1 MRIIN
6 GNKILFNLLEKQFLI
21 FIMQDMDPL
30 LLMNLQKIIIV
41 LIMKIMTFLIIFLEN
56 NKKIFIIIIII

>member
-1 MRIIN
+1 MRITN
-6 GNKILFNLLEKQFLI
+6 RNKILFNLLEKQFLI

-56 NKKIFIIIIII
+56 NKKLNKMR

>member
-1 MRIIN
+1 MRITN

-56 NKKIFIIIIII
+56 NKKLNKMR